1 MNYKVLYRK
10 YRPDS
15 FEGLIGQNHVV
26 EILKNSI
33 KEQKIAHAY
42 LFSGP
47 RGTGKTSTARIL
59 AKSINCLDNKDGM
72 ACGQCAN
79 CLSFNG
85 NPDIIEIDAA
95 SNNGVDEIR
104 ELINNIKI
112 MPTSLKYKVYII
124 DEVHML
130 SQSAFNALLLT
141 LEEPPE
147 HVVFILATTNIESV
161 PITILSRCQRFDFK
175 RISDADLLKQLKY
188 VCDSEKI
195 EYDEE
200 GLQEIANLADG
211 GLRDALSIL
220 DQLSKNE
227 EKITADLV
235 VREIGSISNQKI
247 LDLIET
253 IANNDI
259 ENFEKIMQNFQENS
273 LNYKVV
279 IKKIIYALSDIAV
292 SIVKEN
298 SKINIDY
305 DVCKNIIL
313 DLNAL
318 INKININVD
327 PYILIKITLLGYMD
341 ITKNTL
347 KKENVEEKLEKN
359 VEKTITKVEVREDN
373 NFSDK
378 FSEVKIETSEV
389 TLKDDV
395 DKILINNELIDIQ
408 INNCFVNASKKY
420 LKDLQEKWQEFIQTV
435 ESALIRGL
443 ISDTMIVTASDK
455 YAILVTTINHQEI
468 ELNANISEIKRLF
481 DKFNGV
487 PYTLVFINESKWN
500 KEKQKYIDNLKNHYK
515 YTYISEEIEDTSEKN
530 EEKSDDITAIAAD
543 LFDIDKIE
551 IE

>member
-195 EYDEE
+195 EYDDE

-313 DLNAL
+313 DLNVL

-327 PYILIKITLLGYMD
+327 PY
-341 ITKNTL
+341 
-347 KKENVEEKLEKN
+347 
-359 VEKTITKVEVREDN
+359 
-373 NFSDK
+373 S
-378 FSEVKIETSEV
+378 
-389 TLKDDV
+389 
-395 DKILINNELIDIQ
+395 
-408 INNCFVNASKKY
+408 
-420 LKDLQEKWQEFIQTV
+420 
-435 ESALIRGL
+435 
-443 ISDTMIVTASDK
+443 
-455 YAILVTTINHQEI
+455 
-468 ELNANISEIKRLF
+468 
-481 DKFNGV
+481 
-487 PYTLVFINESKWN
+487 
-500 KEKQKYIDNLKNHYK
+500 
-515 YTYISEEIEDTSEKN
+515 
-530 EEKSDDITAIAAD
+530 
-543 LFDIDKIE
+543 
-551 IE
+551 

>member
-259 ENFEKIMQNFQENS
+259 ENFEKITQNFQENS

-341 ITKNTL
+341 ITKTTL

-373 NFSDK
+373 NFGDK
-378 FSEVKIETSEV
+378 SSEVKIETSEV

-395 DKILINNELIDIQ
+395 DKILINNKLIDIQ

-468 ELNANISEIKRLF
+468 ELNANIFEIKRLF

>member
-175 RISDADLLKQLKY
+175 RISDVDLLKQLKY

-378 FSEVKIETSEV
+378 SSEVKIETSEV

>member
-175 RISDADLLKQLKY
+175 RINDADLLKQLKY

-341 ITKNTL
+341 ITKTTL

-373 NFSDK
+373 NFGDK
-378 FSEVKIETSEV
+378 SSEVKIETSEV

-395 DKILINNELIDIQ
+395 DKILINNKLIDIQ

-420 LKDLQEKWQEFIQTV
+420 LIDLQEKWQEFIQTV

>member
-47 RGTGKTSTARIL
+47 RGTGKTSAARIL

-378 FSEVKIETSEV
+378 SSEVKIETSEV

>member
-175 RISDADLLKQLKY
+175 RINDADLLKQLKY

-378 FSEVKIETSEV
+378 SSEVKIETSEV

>member
-175 RISDADLLKQLKY
+175 RISDVDLLKQLKY

-378 FSEVKIETSEV
+378 SSEVKIETSEV

-468 ELNANISEIKRLF
+468 ELNANIFEIKRLF